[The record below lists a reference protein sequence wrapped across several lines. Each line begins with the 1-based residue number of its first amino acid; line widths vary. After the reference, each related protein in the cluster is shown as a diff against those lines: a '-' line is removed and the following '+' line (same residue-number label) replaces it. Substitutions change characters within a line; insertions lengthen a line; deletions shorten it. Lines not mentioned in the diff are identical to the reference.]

1 MKKII
6 STIATVVVISAA
18 IYCGIAAVLV
28 LMGKPEAPAADPVGL
43 AFDELFID
51 YANLPELQYYTA
63 KDGIQLAY
71 RHYPAHSD
79 NVLVLLHGSG
89 WHSQYFL
96 PLAEFISTENLAQVY
111 TPDLRGHGRS
121 PARRGDIDYIGQ
133 FEDDLA
139 EFIVMIKEDNPN
151 SKLIL
156 GGHSS
161 GGGLAVRF
169 AGSRYRSQVD
179 AYLLLAPWL
188 QYNAPTRRPGAGKW
202 ARPYTARIVG
212 LTMLN
217 KLEIRYFNNL
227 PVIEFN
233 MPQEVRDGT
242 ETLVYTYRLN
252 RSYAPRDYR
261 KDLGAITKPLLV
273 IAGTADE
280 VFFAEKFKPVISQY
294 TDVQVKLLPGVSH
307 LGVAVSPKVQPAMRE
322 WLENLGKP

>member
-1 MKKII
+1 
-6 STIATVVVISAA
+6 
-18 IYCGIAAVLV
+18 VLI
-28 LMGKPEAPAADPVGL
+28 LMGKPEAPTPDPGGL
-43 AFDELFID
+43 AFDELLVD
-51 YANLPELQYYTA
+51 YTNLPGLQHYTA
-63 KDGIQLAY
+63 RDGTQLSY
-71 RHYPAHSD
+71 RHYPAQSD

-89 WHSQYFL
+89 WHSRYFL
-96 PLAEFISTENLAQVY
+96 SLAGVISSENLAQVY
-111 TPDLRGHGRS
+111 TPDLRGHGRL

-133 FEDDLA
+133 LEDDLA
-139 EFIVMIKEDNPN
+139 AFIVMIKQDSPK

-161 GGGLAVRF
+161 GGGLAIRF
-169 AGSRYRSQVD
+169 AGSRHGQQID

-188 QYNAPTRRPGAGKW
+188 QYNAPTRRPETGRW
-202 ARPYTARIVG
+202 ARAYTSRIIG

-217 KLEIRYFNNL
+217 NLGIRYFNNL

-261 KDLGAITKPLLV
+261 KDLGAIKTPLLV

-280 VFFAEKFKPVISQY
+280 VFFADKFESVISQY
-294 TDVQVKLLPGVSH
+294 TDVQVKLLPGVKH
-307 LGVAVSPKVQPAMRE
+307 LGVAVSPEAISATRIWLKRLGQP
-322 WLENLGKP
+322 

>member
-1 MKKII
+1 MNKLI
-6 STIATVVVISAA
+6 SRTIAVVVTSAVV
-18 IYCGIAAVLV
+18 YCGIAAVLV
-28 LMGKPEAPAADPVGL
+28 LMGKPEAPASDPGSL
-43 AFDELFID
+43 AFDELFVD
-51 YANLPELQYYTA
+51 YANLPGLQYYTA
-63 KDGIQLAY
+63 KDGAQLPY

-79 NVLVLLHGSG
+79 NVIVLLHGSG
-89 WHSQYFL
+89 WHSRYFFS
-96 PLAEFISTENLAQVY
+96 LADFISSENLAQVY
-111 TPDLRGHGRS
+111 TPDLRGHGRL

-139 EFIVMIKEDNPN
+139 EFIALVKQDGLK

-161 GGGLAVRF
+161 GGGLAIRF
-169 AGSRYRSQVD
+169 AGSQYGQQVD

-188 QYNAPTRRPGAGKW
+188 QYNAPTRRPATGRW
-202 ARPYTARIVG
+202 ARPYTPRIIG

-217 KLEIRYFNNL
+217 QLGIRYFNNL

-242 ETLVYTYRLN
+242 ETLVYTFRLN

-261 KDLGAITKPLLV
+261 KDLGAITAPLLV

-280 VFFAEKFKPVISQY
+280 VFFADKFEPVISQY
-294 TDVQVKLLPGVSH
+294 TDVQVKLLPDVSH
-307 LGVAVSPKVQPAMRE
+307 LGVAVSPETQSAMRM
-322 WLENLGKP
+322 WLKRLGQP